1 MIGIEVFS
9 GAGGMSHGAAA
20 AGVNVRVAVEIDK
33 AACATFSRNH
43 RQTSVINSDIANVDQ
58 LNFGS
63 RDAPVILF
71 GGPPC
76 QGFSTS
82 NQRTRNTSNRNN
94 WLFLEF
100 FRVSDI
106 VDPDWIVIENVAGIT
121 HTANGHFLSLIT
133 SQLASRQYDFTYSLL
148 QASEHGVPQ
157 KRQRFF
163 LVARKRKKVK
173 SLDGIPKQASELT
186 VRDAISD
193 LPVLRNGDS
202 LGHLPYRADPAS
214 SYASSLRGNLR
225 ECEGH
230 LVTRNASHIV
240 ERYPHIPSGGNW
252 SDIPEHLMAS
262 YKDRTRCHSGIYH
275 RLSEDRPSIVLG
287 NFRKNMLIHP
297 TQHRGLSIR
306 EAARI
311 QSFPDHYNF
320 SGSIGLQQQQVGN
333 AVPPRLAEAV
343 FSFIVRQSLA

>member
-1 MIGIEVFS
+1 MIGIEVFA
-9 GAGGMSHGAAA
+9 GAGGMSLGATA
-20 AGVNVRVAVEIDK
+20 AGVQVRSAIEINK
-33 AACATFSRNH
+33 AACATFSDNH
-43 RQTSVINSDIANVDQ
+43 PHTHVINSDVAMIDRIEV
-58 LNFGS
+58 GG

-82 NQRTRNTSNRNN
+82 NQRTRNRENKNN

-100 FRVSDI
+100 FRISDI
-106 VDPDWIVIENVAGIT
+106 VKPDWVVIENVAGIT
-121 HTANGHFLSLIT
+121 HTENGDFLSLIA
-133 SQLASRQYDFTYSLL
+133 SQLNVRGYKLTYGLL
-148 QASEHGVPQ
+148 QAAEHGVPQ

-163 LVARKRKKVK
+163 LVARKGRSVK
-173 SLDGIPKQASELT
+173 PFDAIQKRPEELT
-186 VRDAISD
+186 VGDAISD
-193 LPVLRNGDS
+193 LPILENGDTQ
-202 LGHLPYRADPAS
+202 GYLPYRTTSAS
-214 SYASSLRGNLR
+214 PYAKSLRGSLG

-230 LVTRNASHIV
+230 LVTRNAPHIV

-252 SDIPEHLMAS
+252 SDIPEHLMGS

-297 TQHRGLSIR
+297 TQNRGLSVR

-311 QSFPDHYNF
+311 QSFPDHYKF

-343 FSFIVRQSLA
+343 FSFIMEQNLA